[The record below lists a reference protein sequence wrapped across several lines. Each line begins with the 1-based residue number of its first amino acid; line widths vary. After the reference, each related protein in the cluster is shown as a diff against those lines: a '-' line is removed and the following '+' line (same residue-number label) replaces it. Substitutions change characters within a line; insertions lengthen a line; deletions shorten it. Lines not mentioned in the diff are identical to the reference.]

1 MKNFFKFLTI
11 TLLAITVSCSS
22 DDDSSN
28 DDSLVNGETYLLT
41 SFVTETSFDLDGD
54 GNSSNDLL
62 IETGCLQNNRLVFS
76 TDATVMAINE
86 TFLDIYVSEDASGN
100 LIQLVECEIDNE
112 STTLTFTQNGSSVS
126 IVENVEETIVGI
138 VSGNTLV
145 FTLNE
150 GFVGEFLN
158 DDGSE
163 GTFELEEDIVLTYT
177 RQ

>member
-1 MKNFFKFLTI
+1 M
-11 TLLAITVSCSS
+11 TLLAVTVSCSS
-22 DDDSSN
+22 DDDASG

-76 TDATVMAINE
+76 TDTTVTAINE

-100 LIQLVECEIDNE
+100 LIQLVECEVDNE
-112 STTLTFTQNGSSVS
+112 SIALTFTQNGNAVS
-126 IVENVEETIVGI
+126 IVDEEETLVGV
-138 VSGNTLV
+138 VSGNTIV

-163 GTFELEEDIVLTYT
+163 GTFELEENIILTYT